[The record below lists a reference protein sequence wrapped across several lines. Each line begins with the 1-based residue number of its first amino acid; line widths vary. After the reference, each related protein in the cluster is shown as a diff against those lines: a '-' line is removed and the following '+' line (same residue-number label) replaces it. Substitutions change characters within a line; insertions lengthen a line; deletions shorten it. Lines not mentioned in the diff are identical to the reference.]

1 MNRYSLSA
9 ATRFYFLFLW
19 IFRTYFSIASLLS
32 FLILSC
38 LVLFCF
44 VLSCL
49 VLSGRIAAFGSLF
62 LMIYTDVVWLSVVIC
77 VLVLLIC
84 WIGWAYYVDW
94 KGKSELS
101 KISPSQVVDA
111 VPSTVAASYVAD
123 SEQSGTMAAGSC
135 SSSGRAASGLVS
147 LAASGVIRS
156 QNSIIRR
163 LLVELSDDDDDCLDG
178 LGSLGNLGSYIDL
191 RFPGTFSEAQ
201 SNRYDPTPGDTLS
214 RQEELDSGDLDDVG
228 GLDTDDPYSDP
239 FIISANT
246 SERHSVGPGDDFFYD
261 IDAEI
266 DADLADYFSEFSE
279 LSELSELSSFV
290 ESTRLI

>member
-1 MNRYSLSA
+1 M
-9 ATRFYFLFLW
+9 
-19 IFRTYFSIASLLS
+19 
-32 FLILSC
+32 
-38 LVLFCF
+38 
-44 VLSCL
+44 
-49 VLSGRIAAFGSLF
+49 
-62 LMIYTDVVWLSVVIC
+62 MIYTDVVWLSVVIC

-94 KGKSELS
+94 KGKSELA

-111 VPSTVAASYVAD
+111 VPSTVAASNVAD
-123 SEQSGTMAAGSC
+123 TEPKGTMAAGSC
-135 SSSGRAASGLVS
+135 SSSGRAASRLGLR
-147 LAASGVIRS
+147 AASKVALS

-163 LLVELSDDDDDCLDG
+163 LLVELSDDDDDYLDG
-178 LGSLGNLGSYIDL
+178 LGSLGDL
-191 RFPGTFSEAQ
+191 SSFSELSFPGTFSEAQ

-214 RQEELDSGDLDDVG
+214 RQEGLDSGDLDDVDIG

-246 SERHSVGPGDDFFYD
+246 SERHSDGPGDDYFDD

-290 ESTRLI
+290 ESTRLIRH